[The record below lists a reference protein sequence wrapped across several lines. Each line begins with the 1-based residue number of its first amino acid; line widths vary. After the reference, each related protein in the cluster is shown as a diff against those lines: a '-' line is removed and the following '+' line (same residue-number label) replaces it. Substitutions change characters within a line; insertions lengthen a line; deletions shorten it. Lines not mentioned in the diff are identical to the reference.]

1 MQNTRYEL
9 LNKLQA
15 KLGDAITIYDEFDG
29 EHRLNFYSV
38 SINLGTGWA
47 SSYEGGYWGD
57 CEIENDELYL
67 NFIYG
72 NIYDAEEVDFGEGTV
87 QLKYKGGT
95 EANGLAYT
103 GALDKMIG
111 DSLINNYLE
120 PNNQFITCSG
130 SLNFELVQKVLMTD
144 IGIMIGVGAPTS
156 LAIDLAN
163 KFDITLIGFVKRDSF
178 NIYTNNKKVI
188 VD

>member
-15 KLGDAITIYDEFDG
+15 KLGDAVTITDETD
-29 EHRLNFYSV
+29 FYAV

-111 DSLINNYLE
+111 DKLE
-120 PNNQFITCSG
+120 ELTGGLLTCSG
-130 SLNFELVQKVLMTD
+130 SEQGMQGHDGDDESYLSVDIEELSV
-144 IGIMIGVGAPTS
+144 
-156 LAIDLAN
+156 DLGEAA
-163 KFDITLIGFVKRDSF
+163 
-178 NIYTNNKKVI
+178 
-188 VD
+188 

>member
-1 MQNTRYEL
+1 MQNTRFTL

-15 KLGDAITIYDEFDG
+15 KLGDAVTITDEGD
-29 EHRLNFYSV
+29 FYAV

-72 NIYDAEEVDFGEGTV
+72 NIYDAHEIDFGEGTV

-95 EANGLAYT
+95 DANGLAYT

-111 DSLINNYLE
+111 DKLE
-120 PNNQFITCSG
+120 ELTGGLITCGG
-130 SLNFELVQKVLMTD
+130 SEQGMQGHDGDDESYL
-144 IGIMIGVGAPTS
+144 S
-156 LAIDLAN
+156 
-163 KFDITLIGFVKRDSF
+163 
-178 NIYTNNKKVI
+178 
-188 VD
+188 VDMEECSTEETVAA

>member
-15 KLGDAITIYDEFDG
+15 KLGDAVTITDETD
-29 EHRLNFYSV
+29 FYAV

-72 NIYDAEEVDFGEGTV
+72 NIYDAVEVDFGEGTV

-111 DSLINNYLE
+111 EKLEEITGGLLTCGGSEQGMQGHDGDDESYL
-120 PNNQFITCSG
+120 S
-130 SLNFELVQKVLMTD
+130 V
-144 IGIMIGVGAPTS
+144 
-156 LAIDLAN
+156 DLGEAA
-163 KFDITLIGFVKRDSF
+163 
-178 NIYTNNKKVI
+178 
-188 VD
+188 

>member
-1 MQNTRYEL
+1 MQNTRYTL

-15 KLGDAITIYDEFDG
+15 KLGDAVTITDEG
-29 EHRLNFYSV
+29 EFYAV

-67 NFIYG
+67 NFAYG
-72 NIYDAEEVDFGEGTV
+72 NIYDAHEIDFGEGTV

-95 EANGLAYT
+95 DANGLAYT

-111 DSLINNYLE
+111 DKLE
-120 PNNQFITCSG
+120 ELTGGLITCGG
-130 SLNFELVQKVLMTD
+130 SEQGMQGHDGDDESYL
-144 IGIMIGVGAPTS
+144 S
-156 LAIDLAN
+156 
-163 KFDITLIGFVKRDSF
+163 
-178 NIYTNNKKVI
+178 
-188 VD
+188 VDMEECSIEETVAA

>member
-1 MQNTRYEL
+1 MQNTRFTL

-15 KLGDAITIYDEFDG
+15 KLGDAVTITDEG
-29 EHRLNFYSV
+29 EFYAV

-103 GALDKMIG
+103 GALDKMIENKMEELTG
-111 DSLINNYLE
+111 GL
-120 PNNQFITCSG
+120 ITCSG
-130 SLNFELVQKVLMTD
+130 SEQGMQGHDGDDESYLSVDVGEL
-144 IGIMIGVGAPTS
+144 S
-156 LAIDLAN
+156 
-163 KFDITLIGFVKRDSF
+163 
-178 NIYTNNKKVI
+178 
-188 VD
+188 VDEAVAA

>member
-38 SINLGTGWA
+38 SINLGTGFA
-47 SSYEGGYWGD
+47 GNYKGGYWGD
-57 CEIENDELYL
+57 CEIENDELKL
-67 NFIYG
+67 AFIYG
-72 NIYDAEEVDFGEGTV
+72 DIYDEGEECFGEGTV

-111 DSLINNYLE
+111 EKLEEITGGLLTCGGSEQGMQGHDGDDESYLSVDME
-120 PNNQFITCSG
+120 ECSI
-130 SLNFELVQKVLMTD
+130 EETV
-144 IGIMIGVGAPTS
+144 A
-156 LAIDLAN
+156 A
-163 KFDITLIGFVKRDSF
+163 
-178 NIYTNNKKVI
+178 
-188 VD
+188 

>member
-15 KLGDAITIYDEFDG
+15 KLGDAVTITDETD
-29 EHRLNFYSV
+29 FYAV

-67 NFIYG
+67 NFAYG

-95 EANGLAYT
+95 DANGLAYT

-111 DSLINNYLE
+111 DKLE
-120 PNNQFITCSG
+120 ELTGGLITCGG
-130 SLNFELVQKVLMTD
+130 SEQGMQGHDGDDESYL
-144 IGIMIGVGAPTS
+144 S
-156 LAIDLAN
+156 
-163 KFDITLIGFVKRDSF
+163 
-178 NIYTNNKKVI
+178 
-188 VD
+188 VDMEECSIEETVAA

>member
-1 MQNTRYEL
+1 MQNTRFTL

-15 KLGDAITIYDEFDG
+15 KLGDAVTITDEG
-29 EHRLNFYSV
+29 EFYAV

-103 GALDKMIG
+103 GELDKLVEQKVEELTG
-111 DSLINNYLE
+111 GL
-120 PNNQFITCSG
+120 ITCSG
-130 SLNFELVQKVLMTD
+130 SEQGMQGHCGDDESYLSVDVGEFETAEN
-144 IGIMIGVGAPTS
+144 G
-156 LAIDLAN
+156 
-163 KFDITLIGFVKRDSF
+163 
-178 NIYTNNKKVI
+178 
-188 VD
+188 

>member
-1 MQNTRYEL
+1 MQNTRYTL

-15 KLGDAITIYDEFDG
+15 KLGDAVTITDEG
-29 EHRLNFYSV
+29 EFYAV

-103 GALDKMIG
+103 GALDKMIE
-111 DSLINNYLE
+111 NKLE
-120 PNNQFITCSG
+120 ELTGGLLTCSG
-130 SLNFELVQKVLMTD
+130 SEQGMQGHDGDDESYLSVDVGEL
-144 IGIMIGVGAPTS
+144 S
-156 LAIDLAN
+156 
-163 KFDITLIGFVKRDSF
+163 
-178 NIYTNNKKVI
+178 
-188 VD
+188 VDEAVAA

>member
-1 MQNTRYEL
+1 MQNTRFTL

-15 KLGDAITIYDEFDG
+15 KLGDAVTITDEG
-29 EHRLNFYSV
+29 EFYAV

-103 GALDKMIG
+103 GELDKLVEQKVEELTG
-111 DSLINNYLE
+111 GL
-120 PNNQFITCSG
+120 ITCSG
-130 SLNFELVQKVLMTD
+130 SEQGMQGHYGDDESYLSVDVEEFET
-144 IGIMIGVGAPTS
+144 A
-156 LAIDLAN
+156 
-163 KFDITLIGFVKRDSF
+163 
-178 NIYTNNKKVI
+178 
-188 VD
+188 

>member
-1 MQNTRYEL
+1 MQNTRFTL

-15 KLGDAITIYDEFDG
+15 KLGDAVTITDEG
-29 EHRLNFYSV
+29 EFYAV

-103 GALDKMIG
+103 GALDKMIE
-111 DSLINNYLE
+111 NKLE
-120 PNNQFITCSG
+120 ELTGGLLTCSG
-130 SLNFELVQKVLMTD
+130 SEQGMQGHDGDDESYLSVDVEDLTD
-144 IGIMIGVGAPTS
+144 KEAVA
-156 LAIDLAN
+156 A
-163 KFDITLIGFVKRDSF
+163 
-178 NIYTNNKKVI
+178 
-188 VD
+188 

>member
-15 KLGDAITIYDEFDG
+15 KLGDAVTITDETD
-29 EHRLNFYSV
+29 FYAV

-111 DSLINNYLE
+111 EKLEEITGGLLTCGGSEQGMEGHDGEDESYL
-120 PNNQFITCSG
+120 S
-130 SLNFELVQKVLMTD
+130 V
-144 IGIMIGVGAPTS
+144 
-156 LAIDLAN
+156 DLGEAA
-163 KFDITLIGFVKRDSF
+163 
-178 NIYTNNKKVI
+178 
-188 VD
+188 

>member
-1 MQNTRYEL
+1 MQNTRFTL

-15 KLGDAITIYDEFDG
+15 KLGDAVTITDEG
-29 EHRLNFYSV
+29 EFCAV

-47 SSYEGGYWGD
+47 NSYKGGYWGD
-57 CEIENDELYL
+57 GEIENDELYL

-103 GALDKMIG
+103 GALDKAIE
-111 DSLINNYLE
+111 NKLE
-120 PNNQFITCSG
+120 ELTGGLLTCSG
-130 SLNFELVQKVLMTD
+130 SEQGMQGHDGDDESYL
-144 IGIMIGVGAPTS
+144 S
-156 LAIDLAN
+156 
-163 KFDITLIGFVKRDSF
+163 
-178 NIYTNNKKVI
+178 
-188 VD
+188 VDMEECSIEETVAA

>member
-1 MQNTRYEL
+1 MQNTRYTL

-15 KLGDAITIYDEFDG
+15 KLGDAVTFTDEGD
-29 EHRLNFYSV
+29 FYYV

-67 NFIYG
+67 NFAYG
-72 NIYDAEEVDFGEGTV
+72 NIYDAHEIDFGEGTV

-103 GALDKMIG
+103 GALDKMIE
-111 DSLINNYLE
+111 NKLE
-120 PNNQFITCSG
+120 ELTGGLITCSG
-130 SLNFELVQKVLMTD
+130 SEQGMQGHDGDDESYLSVDVGEL
-144 IGIMIGVGAPTS
+144 S
-156 LAIDLAN
+156 
-163 KFDITLIGFVKRDSF
+163 
-178 NIYTNNKKVI
+178 
-188 VD
+188 VDEAVAA

>member
-1 MQNTRYEL
+1 MQNTRYTL

-15 KLGDAITIYDEFDG
+15 KLGDAVTFTDETD
-29 EHRLNFYSV
+29 FYAV

-67 NFIYG
+67 NFAYG

-95 EANGLAYT
+95 DANGLAYT

-111 DSLINNYLE
+111 DKLE
-120 PNNQFITCSG
+120 ELTGGLITCGG
-130 SLNFELVQKVLMTD
+130 SEQGMQGHDGDDESYL
-144 IGIMIGVGAPTS
+144 S
-156 LAIDLAN
+156 
-163 KFDITLIGFVKRDSF
+163 
-178 NIYTNNKKVI
+178 
-188 VD
+188 VDMEECSIEETVAA